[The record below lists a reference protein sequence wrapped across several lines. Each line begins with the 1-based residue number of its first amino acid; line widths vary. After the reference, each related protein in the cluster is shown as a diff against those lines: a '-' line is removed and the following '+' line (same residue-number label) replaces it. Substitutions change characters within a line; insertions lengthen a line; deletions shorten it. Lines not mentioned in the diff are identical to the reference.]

1 MCALKQSSILR
12 TVDPAILQS
21 FLWQAFCVE
30 AKKITL
36 YTILDQLLEV
46 REFPSQVKRRTTG
59 KAHRVDKFPILGFS
73 ISLLCCYQNQSMNP
87 HNIYHLSYHI
97 YLPSI
102 VHHT

>member
-36 YTILDQLLEV
+36 YTMARVRLEN
-46 REFPSQVKRRTTG
+46 
-59 KAHRVDKFPILGFS
+59 L
-73 ISLLCCYQNQSMNP
+73 QNATMKS
-87 HNIYHLSYHI
+87 
-97 YLPSI
+97 
-102 VHHT
+102 

>member
-46 REFPSQVKRRTTG
+46 REFPSEERQVRLTVSTNFLFL
-59 KAHRVDKFPILGFS
+59 AFPYLFYVVIGT
-73 ISLLCCYQNQSMNP
+73 NQ
-87 HNIYHLSYHI
+87 
-97 YLPSI
+97 
-102 VHHT
+102 